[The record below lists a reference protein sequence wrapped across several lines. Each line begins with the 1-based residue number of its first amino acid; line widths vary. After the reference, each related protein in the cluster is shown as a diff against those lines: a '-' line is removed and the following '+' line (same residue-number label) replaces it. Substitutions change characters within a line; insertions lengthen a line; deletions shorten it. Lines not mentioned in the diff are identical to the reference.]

1 MHKQIHTFLVI
12 LILSLVTGCAGMGY
26 PQNAEDLRKS
36 ARMAPSMLNKV
47 RTFDVSRPF
56 NEVSATLRKKSAEC
70 LNVSYEWH
78 DSKGRHGIVTFKPT
92 FIADKSH
99 AELHVQKKT
108 EGGTEIVIGGVPE
121 GGLYRIVLDA
131 APESSSIT
139 SINLYVSSP
148 IDDRFLANT
157 VTDWVK
163 GTNLGCPDFT

>member
-1 MHKQIHTFLVI
+1 MYKQIHTLLVI
-12 LILSLVTGCAGMGY
+12 LTLSLVSGCAGF
-26 PQNAEDLRKS
+26 PKNAEDFRKS
-36 ARMAPSMLNKV
+36 ARMAPSMFNRV
-47 RTFDVSRPF
+47 RTFDVPRPF

-70 LNVSYEWH
+70 LNVSYEWQN
-78 DSKGRHGIVTFKPT
+78 SKGRHGIVTFKPT

-131 APESSSIT
+131 IPESSSAT
-139 SINLYVSSP
+139 SINLYVFSP

-163 GTNLGCPDFT
+163 GTNLGCPEFT